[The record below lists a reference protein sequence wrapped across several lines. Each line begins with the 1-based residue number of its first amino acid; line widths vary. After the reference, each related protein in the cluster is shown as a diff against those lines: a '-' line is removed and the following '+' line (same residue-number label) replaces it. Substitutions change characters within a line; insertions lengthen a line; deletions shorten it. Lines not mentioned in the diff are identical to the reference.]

1 LYLIFRLGIL
11 KFHRIRTEF
20 QIKSLAFLT
29 SLSGSNSSPI
39 VEFNCSNSMETHY
52 IMDTTQFSA
61 GILDW
66 YAIHKRD
73 LPWREVGLD
82 PYKVVVAE
90 IMLQQTQVPRVIEK
104 YKEFLGLFPTI
115 YDLAQASRES
125 VILAWS
131 GLGYNRRA
139 IMLQQFA
146 QEVVKLYDG
155 KIPQVPEALIKL
167 SGIGP
172 YAAGSIASFAF
183 NRPEPAIDV
192 NVRRIY
198 MRYFHG
204 RDEGLPMGRD
214 EEKKLYTLVKSSIPD
229 NKSCE
234 LHNALMDF
242 GSLVCLRDA
251 PRCTLCVLRKSCAF
265 FPLYTVEKEKVLFV
279 AEKKVE
285 RGVSENGRHIPNR
298 IFRGRIVEFVRKHS
312 GEEVLLLE
320 FGCAVKKDYVASEE
334 EWLVELCLKLDKEG
348 MITFVRREEGKMEG
362 RVVLGLG
369 K

>member
-1 LYLIFRLGIL
+1 MVDSLHFSEQIL
-11 KFHRIRTEF
+11 
-20 QIKSLAFLT
+20 S
-29 SLSGSNSSPI
+29 
-39 VEFNCSNSMETHY
+39 
-52 IMDTTQFSA
+52 
-61 GILDW
+61 W
-66 YAIHKRD
+66 YSIHKRD

-82 PYKVVVAE
+82 PYRVVVAE
-90 IMLQQTQVPRVIEK
+90 IMLQQTQVPRVVEK
-104 YKEFLGLFPTI
+104 YKEFLTLFPTI
-115 YDLAQASRES
+115 FDLASANTSK

-139 IMLQQFA
+139 VMLQQFA
-146 QEVVKLYDG
+146 QEVVRLYEG
-155 KIPQVPEALIKL
+155 KIPSVPEALIKL

-198 MRYFHG
+198 MRYFQG
-204 RDEGLPMGRD
+204 RDEGLPMGKE
-214 EEKKLYTLVKSSIPD
+214 EEKKLYELVKSSIPEG
-229 NKSCE
+229 KSCD

-242 GSLVCLRDA
+242 GSLVCLRDG
-251 PRCTLCVLRKSCAF
+251 PKCSECVLRKGCGFVGAYE
-265 FPLYTVEKEKVLFV
+265 LQGEKALFV

-285 RGVSENGRHIPNR
+285 KGMRENGRHIPNR

-320 FGCAVKKDYVASEE
+320 FGCAVKKDYVESEE
-334 EWLVELCLKLDKEG
+334 EWLVELCEKLEKEG
-348 MITFVRREEGKMEG
+348 MITFGRMGAKMEGMSEG

>member
-1 LYLIFRLGIL
+1 MHLIVRL
-11 KFHRIRTEF
+11 E
-20 QIKSLAFLT
+20 
-29 SLSGSNSSPI
+29 
-39 VEFNCSNSMETHY
+39 
-52 IMDTTQFSA
+52 IMDTTQFSNA
-61 GILDW
+61 ILEW

-73 LPWREVGLD
+73 LPWREAGLD
-82 PYKVVVAE
+82 PYRVVVAE
-90 IMLQQTQVPRVIEK
+90 IMLQQTQVLRVVEK
-104 YKEFLGLFPTI
+104 YKEFLFQFPTI
-115 YDLAQASRES
+115 YDLAAASREA
-125 VILAWS
+125 VIQAWS

-146 QEVVKLYDG
+146 QEVVRLYDG

-204 RDEGLPMGRD
+204 RDEGLPMSRD
-214 EEKKLYTLVKSSIPD
+214 WEKKLYLLVRESIPEGR
-229 NKSCE
+229 SCD

-251 PRCTLCVLRKSCAF
+251 PLCSSCVLRKNCSF
-265 FPLYTVEKEKVLFV
+265 FPLYSVGKEKVLFV

-285 RGVSENGRHIPNR
+285 KGMTENGRHIPNR
-298 IFRGRIVEFVRKHS
+298 IFRGRIVEFVRKNV
-312 GEEVLLLE
+312 GREVTIGE
-320 FGCAVKKDYVASEE
+320 FGCAVKKDYVESEQG
-334 EWLVELCLKLDKEG
+334 WLVELCLKLEKEG
-348 MITFVRREEGKMEG
+348 MITFVRNEGG

>member
-1 LYLIFRLGIL
+1 MVD
-11 KFHRIRTEF
+11 
-20 QIKSLAFLT
+20 SL
-29 SLSGSNSSPI
+29 
-39 VEFNCSNSMETHY
+39 
-52 IMDTTQFSA
+52 QFSNT
-61 GILDW
+61 ILDW

-73 LPWREVGLD
+73 LPWREQGLD
-82 PYKVVVAE
+82 PYWVVVAE

-104 YKEFLGLFPTI
+104 YKEFLSKFPTI
-115 YDLAQASRES
+115 YDLAGASRES
-125 VILAWS
+125 VILAWR

-139 IMLQQFA
+139 LMLQQFA
-146 QEVVKLYDG
+146 QEVVRLYDG

-183 NRPEPAIDV
+183 NRPDPAIDV

-198 MRYFHG
+198 MRFFHG
-204 RDEGLPMGRD
+204 RDEGLPMAKE

-229 NKSCE
+229 NQSCD

-251 PRCTLCVLRKSCAF
+251 PKCSECVLRKSCGF
-265 FPLYTVEKEKVLFV
+265 FPLYSIKKEKVLFV

-285 RGVSENGRHIPNR
+285 KGMIENGRHIPNR
-298 IFRGRIVEFVRKHS
+298 IFRGRIVEFVRKHA

-320 FGCAVKKDYVASEE
+320 LGCAVKKDFVDSEE
-334 EWLVELCLKLDKEG
+334 GWLVELCSKLEKEG
-348 MITFVRREEGKMEG
+348 MITVVRKGVAGKSGG

>member
-1 LYLIFRLGIL
+1 
-11 KFHRIRTEF
+11 
-20 QIKSLAFLT
+20 
-29 SLSGSNSSPI
+29 
-39 VEFNCSNSMETHY
+39 
-52 IMDTTQFSA
+52 MDTLQFSFT
-61 GILDW
+61 ILDW
-66 YAIHKRD
+66 YVIHKRD
-73 LPWREVGLD
+73 LPWREAGLD

-104 YKEFLGLFPTI
+104 YKEFLSKFTTI
-115 YDLAQASRES
+115 YDLANASRED
-125 VILAWS
+125 VIQAWS

-146 QEVVKLYDG
+146 QEVVQLYDG

-198 MRYFHG
+198 MRFFYG
-204 RDEGLPMGRD
+204 RDEGLPMSRE
-214 EEKKLYTLVKSSIPD
+214 EEKKLYILVKSSILEG
-229 NKSCE
+229 KSCD

-251 PRCTLCVLRKSCAF
+251 PKCTECVLRKNCGF
-265 FPLYTVEKEKVLFV
+265 FPLYAIEKEKVLFV

-285 RGVSENGRHIPNR
+285 KGMSENGRHIPNR
-298 IFRGRIVEFVRKHS
+298 IFRGRIVEFVRKHA
-312 GEEVLLLE
+312 GEEVGLLE
-320 FGCAVKKDYVASEE
+320 LGGLVKKDYIASEE
-334 EWLVELCLKLDKEG
+334 GWLIELCLKLEKER
-348 MITFVRREEGKMEG
+348 MITFVRKGGGK
-362 RVVLGLG
+362 VVVGFR